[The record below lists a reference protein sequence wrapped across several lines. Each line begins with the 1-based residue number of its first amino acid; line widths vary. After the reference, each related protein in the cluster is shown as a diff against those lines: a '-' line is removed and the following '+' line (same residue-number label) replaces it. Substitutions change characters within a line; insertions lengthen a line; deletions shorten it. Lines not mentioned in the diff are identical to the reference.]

1 MDLEKTRLFVQQL
14 FAPPSSSDAAQ
25 TVALL
30 SCLRNAVIGNNK
42 QKTNVIA
49 LGAVP
54 RLLQFLLEE
63 NGVEV
68 ALLTEAASVLG
79 SLAKGSEE
87 NVKALVEAGA
97 VPVLLNKVL

>member
-14 FAPPSSSDAAQ
+14 FSPPNSDVAT

-30 SCLRNAVIGNNK
+30 GCLRNAVIGNNK

-54 RLLQFLLEE
+54 RLLQVTV
-63 NGVEV
+63 G
-68 ALLTEAASVLG
+68 
-79 SLAKGSEE
+79 
-87 NVKALVEAGA
+87 
-97 VPVLLNKVL
+97 

>member
-14 FAPPSSSDAAQ
+14 FAPPNSDVAT

-30 SCLRNAVIGNNK
+30 GCLRNAVIGNNK

-54 RLLQFLLEE
+54 RLLQVTVGCKFGKKLSQL
-63 NGVEV
+63 
-68 ALLTEAASVLG
+68 
-79 SLAKGSEE
+79 
-87 NVKALVEAGA
+87 
-97 VPVLLNKVL
+97 VLLYTIYIVYNHSKDPLKGVTFLCSSVF

>member
-14 FAPPSSSDAAQ
+14 FAPPPTDAGA

-49 LGAVP
+49 LGSLES
-54 RLLQFLLEE
+54 RLWS
-63 NGVEV
+63 GYGIATVW
-68 ALLTEAASVLG
+68 G
-79 SLAKGSEE
+79 
-87 NVKALVEAGA
+87 GA
-97 VPVLLNKVL
+97 IH